1 MVAEGEKAS
10 DAGGELFKAVINKN
24 DIPTERMKIVQIGP
38 YPISKDCI
46 RGGVESSV
54 YGLAHAL
61 SKQHSVYAI
70 DLPRIGEIDR
80 NEQDEQISVYRFA
93 NHTNYNQGAVK
104 RVKDIVDIVCTLSL
118 DVVHI
123 HGTGLISYQ
132 LYRAFQ
138 KEGVKLMLTV
148 HGLLHVEKTNALKRK
163 FSLKHLYQFVVQSI
177 TEFRLL
183 NRAKKIIVDTG
194 YVAEQIRQYHHE
206 HKVCRLPNMHV
217 IPQGIN
223 EHFLALKC
231 DRESNVILSVGSI
244 SRRKGHL
251 LLLQAFDKV
260 CKQVPNAK
268 MVIAGVLAEQDY
280 YSELQSYIQ
289 ESPNKANISL
299 LVNLPQEE
307 LYELYQ
313 RAHIFALHSQEESQ
327 GIALVEAM
335 ATGLPIVATNV
346 GGIPYV
352 VEDRETGFLA
362 DYGDIDGF
370 AKNLI
375 TLLND
380 RKRCN
385 DMSNCAIREA
395 QRYVWRNIASEVVRL
410 YIKILP

>member
-1 MVAEGEKAS
+1 MNIIQV
-10 DAGGELFKAVINKN
+10 
-24 DIPTERMKIVQIGP
+24 GP
-38 YPISKDCI
+38 YPLDPSCI
-46 RGGVESSV
+46 KGGVESSV

-80 NEQDEQISVYRFA
+80 NEQDEQISVYRCA

-104 RVKDIVDIVCTLSL
+104 RVKDIVDIVCTLSP

-123 HGTGLISYQ
+123 HGTGQISYQ
-132 LYRAFQ
+132 LYLAFQ
-138 KEGVKLMLTV
+138 RRGVKLMLTV
-148 HGLLHVEKTNALKRK
+148 HGLLHVEKKNALKRK
-163 FSLKHLYQFVVQSI
+163 FSLKNLYQYVVQSI

-183 NRAKKIIVDTG
+183 NHAKQIIVDTG
-194 YVAEQIRQYHHE
+194 YVAEQIRQYHRE
-206 HKVCRLPNMHV
+206 HKIYQLPNMHV

-223 EHFLALKC
+223 KHFLSLKC
-231 DRESNVILSVGSI
+231 DRASNVILSVGSI

-251 LLLQAFDKV
+251 LLLQAFDQV

-268 MVIAGVLAEQDY
+268 LVIAGVLAEQDY
-280 YSELQSYIQ
+280 YNELQAYIQ
-289 ESPNKANISL
+289 QSPNKVNISL

-313 RAHIFALHSQEESQ
+313 QARIFALHSQEESQ

-352 VEDRETGFLA
+352 VEDKETGFLG
-362 DYGDIDGF
+362 DYGDIDSF
-370 AKNLI
+370 AQNLI
-375 TLLND
+375 TLLYD
-380 RKRCN
+380 RKQCS
-385 DMSNCAIREA
+385 DMSNCAIQEA
-395 QRYVWRNIASEVVRL
+395 QRYVWGNIASEVVKL
-410 YIKILP
+410 YIEILP

>member
-1 MVAEGEKAS
+1 
-10 DAGGELFKAVINKN
+10 
-24 DIPTERMKIVQIGP
+24 MKIVQIGP

-46 RGGVESSV
+46 HGGVESSV

-80 NEQDEQISVYRFA
+80 NEQDEQILVYRFA
-93 NHTNYNQGAVK
+93 NNEKHNQSAVK
-104 RVKDIVDIVCTLSL
+104 RVKDIVDLVCSL
-118 DVVHI
+118 YPDVVHI
-123 HGTGLISYQ
+123 HGTGLISYK
-132 LYRAFQ
+132 LYLAFQ
-138 KEGVKLMLTV
+138 KRGIKLMLTV

-163 FSLKHLYQFVVQSI
+163 FSLKNLYQYVVQSI

-183 NRAKKIIVDTG
+183 NSAKNIIVDTG
-194 YVAEQIRQYHHE
+194 YVAEQIRQYHYE
-206 HKVCRLPNMHV
+206 HKICRLPNMHI

-223 EHFLALKC
+223 EHFLSLKC
-231 DRESNVILSVGSI
+231 DNDSNVILSVGSI
-244 SRRKGHL
+244 SRRKGHI
-251 LLLQAFDKV
+251 LLLQAFNQV

-268 MVIAGVLAEQDY
+268 LVIAGVLAEQAY
-280 YSELQSYIQ
+280 YKELQAYIQ
-289 ESPNKANISL
+289 QSPNKANMSI
-299 LVNLPQEE
+299 LVNLPQEK

-370 AKNLI
+370 AKILI